1 MKALSLVLLAACFT
15 TGCLRADPST
25 FVTVTNHSGSALTNI
40 EVTFPRGTF
49 GHPRLPDGQVF
60 RHWGPAPGHCNVSL
74 KFADDAGR
82 DYPAKQFDFGS
93 KCPAEIQLEVDK
105 GKNVTSRVVE
115 TIK

>member
-1 MKALSLVLLAACFT
+1 MKLLSIALLATAFA

-25 FVTVTNHSGSALTNI
+25 FVTVTNHSGQALTDI

-60 RHWGPAPGHCNVSL
+60 RHWGPAPGHCTVTL
-74 KFADDAGR
+74 KFADDTGR
-82 DYPAKQFDFGS
+82 DFPAKQFDFGE

-105 GKNVTSRVVE
+105 DKNVTSRVAE
-115 TIK
+115 KAK